1 MAMHVKKD
9 DVVEVITGDDT
20 GVRGRILSVDRVRGR
35 VVVEGVN
42 RAYRHVRPSRKNPQG
57 GRLHMEQP
65 IHISNV
71 LPVSPKTDRATR
83 VRFTINENGEKSRVG
98 MDGSVI
104 DVVKKSKG

>member
-1 MAMHVKKD
+1 VAMHIKKD
-9 DVVEVITGDDT
+9 DVVEVIAGDDN
-20 GVRGRILSVDRVRGR
+20 GSRGRVLSVDRVSGK

-42 RAYRHVRPSRKNPQG
+42 RAFRHVRPSRKNPQG
-57 GRLHMEQP
+57 GRLQIEQP

-83 VRFTINENGEKSRVG
+83 VRFSVDAKGAKSRVG
-98 MDGSVI
+98 TDGSVI